1 MRRNPPTDD
10 TRGLWGLTQG
20 QRLRYSGAVLAI
32 ALANAGMLGAPVVA
46 GHALDV
52 IKERDLA
59 FALEPLAW
67 LALGFGSEHRIGA
80 YLVVSA
86 MVAVLAVAV
95 GAGFLYLRGRWAAV
109 ASESLARRVRDALF
123 LRLHNLPA
131 AFFDDADT
139 GDLVQRCSSDVETVR
154 LFLSSQVVEIGRAV
168 LLLAV
173 MAPLLFWRDVWLAAV
188 GVCLMPFL
196 ALGAFLFFS
205 RVRRRFQLAD
215 EAEGALS
222 AVLQE
227 NLTGIRVVR
236 AFARQEH
243 EIERFGARNR
253 AYRDKLWGVNR
264 LEAAYWGLS
273 DLFCL
278 SQIGVVLI
286 VGSVFLAQGR
296 ITVGELFVFVSL
308 VSQVIWPVR
317 RLGEVLTDSGKAMV
331 ALGRINHILRAEEE
345 SRQPLPPIAR
355 ATGAIAFEEVRAGYR
370 PDRAALMDFSVR
382 IPAGQTVG
390 IVGPP
395 GSGKSTLVRLLLRLY
410 PIHSGRILVDGM
422 DVREVDR
429 HWLREQLG
437 VVMQDPFLYSRS
449 IADNLRVAR
458 PDAPDEDIAAAAREA
473 GIADALREF
482 PSGFETPVGERGM
495 TLSGGQ
501 KQRLALARALLKN
514 PPILVL
520 DDSLSAV
527 DTGTERRILRALARR
542 RGQHTTLVIAH
553 RLSSVRHADRILV
566 LERGRLVQD
575 GVHEELAAA
584 PGPYRRLCEI
594 QGLFERSMRAD
605 LASARA
611 TPRAG
616 GEA

>member
-1 MRRNPPTDD
+1 MQHSKTPN
-10 TRGLWGLTQG
+10 LWRLTEG
-20 QRLRYSGAVLAI
+20 QRLRYAAAVVAI
-32 ALANAGMLGAPVVA
+32 ALANACMLGAPVVV

-59 FALEPLAW
+59 FAIAPLAW
-67 LALGFGSEHRIGA
+67 FARAVGGADRLVGYLG
-80 YLVVSA
+80 VSA
-86 MVAVLAVAV
+86 IAAVLVTAV
-95 GAGFLYLRGRWAAV
+95 GALFMYLRGRWAAV
-109 ASESLARRVRDALF
+109 ASESLARRVRNALF

-131 AFFDDADT
+131 AFFDNADT

-154 LFLSSQVVEIGRAV
+154 LFLSSQVVEIGRAL

-173 MAPLLFWRDVWLAAV
+173 MAPLLFARDARLAAV

-196 ALGAFLFFS
+196 AAGAFLFFA
-205 RVRRRFQLAD
+205 RVRRRFQVAD
-215 EAEGALS
+215 EAEGALT

-243 EIERFGARNR
+243 EKERFGARNL
-253 AYRDKLWGVNR
+253 AYRDKLYNVNR
-264 LEAAYWGLS
+264 LEAAYWGIS

-278 SQIGVVLI
+278 SQIGLVLV
-286 VGSVFLAQGR
+286 VGSVFLAQGG

-331 ALGRINHILRAEEE
+331 ALGRINHILQAEEE
-345 SRQPLPPIAR
+345 SREPAPPIAR
-355 ATGAIAFEEVRAGYR
+355 AGGAIAFEEVRAGYK
-370 PDRAALMDFSVR
+370 PDRAAVVDFSVR

-410 PIHSGRILVDGM
+410 PIHGGRILVDGM

-429 HWLREQLG
+429 HWLRDQVG
-437 VVMQDPFLYSRS
+437 VVMQDPFLYSRT

-458 PDAPDEDIAAAAREA
+458 PDAPDEAVATAVRDADIAEA
-473 GIADALREF
+473 IRGF
-482 PSGFETPVGERGM
+482 PSGYQTRVGERGV

-501 KQRLALARALLKN
+501 RQRLALARALLKD
-514 PPILVL
+514 PPILIL

-527 DTGTERRILRALARR
+527 DSMTERRILDALAQR
-542 RGQHTTLVIAH
+542 RGRHTTLVIAH

-575 GVHEELAAA
+575 GVHEELATA
-584 PGPYRRLCEI
+584 PGPYRRLCQI
-594 QGLFERSMRAD
+594 QGLFRAET
-605 LASARA
+605 RA
-611 TPRAG
+611 LGDSPRASG
-616 GEA
+616 GG